1 MILLATLIFFLALS
15 ASVFALFCIFTVL
28 ALFRGAPFV
37 PMHAKNVRAMV
48 AFAGLQPQERLF
60 DLGSGDGRILL
71 AAAERGARAEG
82 WEINPILVLASRLRI
97 ARAGLG
103 SRARVHWGNL
113 WRAPVGEADV
123 ITLFFVHPQM
133 PRMEKFLQKKL
144 RAGARVVSYGFRFPT
159 WKAGQSQN
167 GSHLYVMK
175 FETPGN
181 KYSRS

>member
-1 MILLATLIFFLALS
+1 MIAIALLIFLPALA
-15 ASVFALFCIFTVL
+15 ASVFALFFVFTVL

-37 PMHAKNVRAMV
+37 PMHAQNVRAMV
-48 AFAGLQPQERLF
+48 ELAGLKPHERLF

-82 WEINPILVLASRLRI
+82 WEINPVLVLASRLRI

-103 SRARVHWGNL
+103 NRARVHWGNL

-133 PRMEKFLQKKL
+133 PRMEQFLRK
-144 RAGARVVSYGFRFPT
+144 RVRPGARVVSYGFRFPT
-159 WKAGQSQN
+159 WQAERSES

-175 FETPGN
+175 HET
-181 KYSRS
+181 

>member
-1 MILLATLIFFLALS
+1 MILLAILIFLLAL
-15 ASVFALFCIFTVL
+15 AAAVFALFCIFTVL

-37 PMHAKNVRAMV
+37 PMHGKNVRAMV
-48 AFAGLQPQERLF
+48 ALVGLQPHERLF

-71 AAAERGARAEG
+71 AAAERGAKAEG

-103 SRARVHWGNL
+103 NRARVHWGNL

-133 PRMEKFLQKKL
+133 PRMEQFLQKKL
-144 RAGARVVSYGFRFPT
+144 KPNARVVSYGFRFPT
-159 WKAGQSQN
+159 WQPVRSEQ

-175 FETPGN
+175 HET
-181 KYSRS
+181 